1 MTFQSSMN
9 ALSND
14 AKRWDDTATML
25 KTATTDVSAMTLRFQ
40 DFSFMGGD
48 AHSEYEK
55 IRAFMEQYLTDGHTE
70 TSQAAGS
77 LHKTKDIYEGT
88 DEAAKKSIESAWK
101 WH

>member
-1 MTFQSSMN
+1 MTFQSSMH
-9 ALSND
+9 ALGND
-14 AKRWDDTATML
+14 AKRWDDTAAML
-25 KTATTDVSAMTLRFQ
+25 KTATTDCAGMTLRFQ

-55 IRAFMEQYLTDGHTE
+55 VRAFMEQYLSDGHRE

-88 DEAAKKSIESAWK
+88 DEAAKHSIESAWK
-101 WH
+101 WT